1 MKFAPLL
8 LSTTLLAAA
17 SGPALA
23 DAPNVV
29 VSIKPIHSLVAAIMH
44 GVGEPGLIVDGAAS
58 PHTYALKPSNAAAL
72 QDADL
77 IFWVGHGL
85 EAFLEKPLEALGTG
99 ATIVEL
105 EDAPGLEKLKFREG
119 GAFEAHDH
127 EAEGH
132 AHEAEGHDHQAE
144 SHETDNHEAEGGG
157 HNHEAAASHDH
168 AGEDGHAAES
178 GEAHAHDH
186 AHEGGYDT
194 HLWLDPMNAKA
205 MATAIEAALAKADP
219 DNAATYKANLA
230 ALDANIDA
238 LDTEIAATLAP
249 VKDKPFVV
257 FHDAYQY
264 FEHRYGVR
272 VVGSITV
279 SPETMPGAERVSE
292 IRGKVTGLGAACVF
306 AEPQF
311 EPKIV
316 NVVLEGTAAK
326 AGTLDPEAGTL
337 AAGPALYFDMMRG
350 LATSMKDCLSGA
362 N

>member
-1 MKFAPLL
+1 MKFASLL
-8 LSTTLLAAA
+8 LSTALLAAA
-17 SGPALA
+17 SGTARA
-23 DAPNVV
+23 DSPNVV
-29 VSIKPIHSLVAAIMH
+29 VSIKPIHSLVAAIMQ
-44 GVGEPGLIVDGAAS
+44 GVGEPALIVDGAAS

-85 EAFLEKPLEALGTG
+85 EAFLEKPLEALGTK

-119 GAFEAHDH
+119 GAFETHDH

-144 SHETDNHEAEGGG
+144 GGG
-157 HNHEAAASHDH
+157 HDHEAKADHDH
-168 AGEDGHAAES
+168 AGEDGHAAAG
-178 GEAHAHDH
+178 GEAHEHDH
-186 AHEGGYDT
+186 AHEGGFDT

-219 DNAATYKANLA
+219 DNAAAYKANLA

-272 VVGSITV
+272 VIGSITV

-292 IRGKVTGLGAACVF
+292 IRGKVAELGAACVF

-337 AAGPALYFDMMRG
+337 AAGPTLYFDMMRG
-350 LATSMKDCLSGA
+350 LATSMKDCLSHT